1 MSVATTIERWIR
13 RFIKNYGGQ
22 DLSDGEMTFSDNGE
36 SGFDK
41 FANGIDNLWKGI
53 TGSGVTQRDVEMNE
67 MNMQNVEDTAA
78 RQTAGYTKAG
88 VNPALM
94 YSGGAS
100 NSAPT
105 SSASPTTGSMSELMQ
120 AIMLPMQ
127 MKMMSAQIGNV
138 KANTSKTLSESEQIK
153 QIMDW
158 YPRLS
163 QANLD
168 KLVSSYGLDIA
179 NINKAEAETA
189 ISEIEKLIKSAEAE
203 NAPALYKARVALEE
217 AKTEESKAS
226 AASHLANAAWTTYE
240 KNYTESHNGARPS
253 SSSILALVDAISAMT
268 GLSADS
274 IGAKKVTS
282 AIVED
287 LKNPL
292 GFYKKGIE
300 QGKQIHKKAGKWLG
314 NKWHQFTNWV
324 NKEKRLF

>member
-1 MSVATTIERWIR
+1 MIEKWLR
-13 RFIKNYGGQ
+13 RFVKNYGGQ
-22 DLSDGEMTFSDNGE
+22 DFSDGQMTFSHTGE
-36 SGFDK
+36 TGFDK
-41 FANGIDNLWKGI
+41 FANGLDNLWKGI
-53 TGSGVTQRDVEMNE
+53 TGSGVTQRDVEMNQ

-78 RQTAGYTKAG
+78 AQVKGYEKAG

-105 SSASPTTGSMSELMQ
+105 ASSSPTTGSMSELMQ
-120 AIMLPMQ
+120 AIMMPMQ
-127 MKMMSAQIGNV
+127 MKMMNAQIGNV
-138 KANTSKTLSESEQIK
+138 KANTSKTLAESEQIK

-189 ISEIEKLIKSAEAE
+189 IAEIEKLIKSAEAE
-203 NAPALYKARVALEE
+203 NAPALYKARAALEE
-217 AKTEESKAS
+217 AKTDEAKAA

-253 SSSILALVDAISAMT
+253 SSSILALVDAITALT

-274 IGAKKVTS
+274 VGAKKITS
-282 AIVED
+282 TIIED
-287 LKNPL
+287 LKNPV
-292 GFYKKGIE
+292 GFYKKGLE
-300 QGKQIHKKAGKWLG
+300 QGKEIHKKAGKWLG
-314 NKWHQFTNWV
+314 NKWNQFTNWV
-324 NKEKRLF
+324 NREKRLF

>member
-1 MSVATTIERWIR
+1 MSVATIIEKWLR
-13 RFIKNYGGQ
+13 RFVKNYGGQ
-22 DLSDGEMTFSDNGE
+22 DFSDGQMTFSDTGE
-36 SGFDK
+36 TGFDK
-41 FANGIDNLWKGI
+41 FISGIDNLWKGI
-53 TGSGVTQRDVEMNE
+53 TGSGVTQRDVEMNQL
-67 MNMQNVEDTAA
+67 NMQNVEDTAA
-78 RQTAGYTKAG
+78 AQVAGYKKAG

-105 SSASPTTGSMSELMQ
+105 ASSSPTTGSMSELMQ
-120 AIMLPMQ
+120 AIMMPMQ

-138 KANTSKTLSESEQIK
+138 KANTSKTLAESEQIK

-189 ISEIEKLIKSAEAE
+189 IAEIEKLIKSAEAE
-203 NAPALYKARVALEE
+203 NAPALFKARVALEE
-217 AKTEESKAS
+217 AKTDEAKAA

-253 SSSILALVDAISAMT
+253 SSSILALVDAITAMT

-274 IGAKKVTS
+274 VGAKKITS
-282 AIVED
+282 AVIED
-287 LKNPL
+287 FKHPA
-292 GFYKKGIE
+292 GFYKKGIQ
-300 QGKQIHKKAGKWLG
+300 QGKEIHKKAGKWLG
-314 NKWHQFTNWV
+314 NKWNQFTNWV